1 MERIEVW
8 HEDADR
14 FGVRVRGHTFEVD
27 QPDSGDAAPTP
38 TELFVASLASC
49 VAFYA
54 GRFFERHG
62 IDRTGLGVTCEWA
75 FADDRPARVAT
86 IKIRVA
92 TPPGFPDGKRD
103 RLQAVVDHCTVHTSI
118 TMPPDISIEVAAPA
132 TV

>member
-1 MERIEVW
+1 MERIDVV
-8 HEDADR
+8 HEDGDR
-14 FGVRVRGHTFEVD
+14 YAVTIRDHTFEVD

-54 GRFFERHG
+54 GRFCARHG
-62 IDRTGLGVTCEWA
+62 VDATGLGVTCEWA
-75 FADDRPARVAT
+75 FAEDRPARVAR
-86 IKIRVA
+86 IDVRVT
-92 TPPGFPDGKRD
+92 TPPGFPEQKRP

-118 TMPPDISIEVAAPA
+118 VMPPEITIAVEAPA

>member
-1 MERIEVW
+1 MERIDVR
-8 HEDADR
+8 HEDGDR
-14 FGVRVRGHTFEVD
+14 YAVTIRGHAFQVD
-27 QPDSGDAAPTP
+27 QPGSGDAAPTP

-54 GRFFERHG
+54 GRFCDRHG

-75 FADDRPARVAT
+75 FAEDRPARVAT
-86 IKIRVA
+86 IQIRVA
-92 TPPGFPDGKRD
+92 TPPGFPEVKRD

-118 TMPPDISIEVAAPA
+118 TIPPEISIEVAAPA